1 MATKTEDLIDWKTNA
16 WKNPDKV
23 AWYARR
29 MVENTGTNRLKNQV
43 EVDLCAKYVAGR
55 DILDVGIGTG
65 RASLPL
71 ARRGFNLTGVDSSQA
86 MLDECRHL
94 AAEVPIL
101 LMLGDV
107 SNLPVQDGQ
116 YDTLLSLNV
125 MTHFPHWREVMAE
138 WKRVVRPGGRIVFDI
153 YSLDHLSYVSGRT
166 VGIEEI
172 LDVRVDNFTMHIEA
186 EALIA
191 EADRLGLTVAAIV
204 PYGSL
209 FSGRYRRFND
219 SVPLL
224 EQQWWQ
230 RQLAWTTTD
239 DRMLDFALFLEQRLF
254 AHLTSIT
261 TGRFMAVLEN
271 RFGKAAN
278 EEFLRRN
285 RLLNELLV
293 ARPSLSS
300 LTPYLSEPM
309 EEWRETLNRHLDYTR
324 NRVLFYFLATSM
336 FNSPDALDMPFFLED
351 RHVRKFRRW
360 LEAEKLDWN
369 LLQVLGAWHGQK
381 EVAEALSFQGVPL
394 GVGLEYEITR
404 DVLKRYA
411 ATNGDRWD

>member
-1 MATKTEDLIDWKTNA
+1 MATKTENLINWKTDA
-16 WKNPDKV
+16 WKSPDMV
-23 AWYARR
+23 AWYSRR
-29 MVENTGTNRLKNQV
+29 MIENTGTNRLKNQV
-43 EVDLCAKYVAGR
+43 EVDLCAKYAVGR

-86 MLDECRHL
+86 MLDECRRL
-94 AAEVPIL
+94 AAETPVL
-101 LMLGDV
+101 LIAGDV
-107 SNLPVQDGQ
+107 SHLPVQGGQ

-125 MTHFPHWREVMAE
+125 MTHFPHWQDVMAE
-138 WKRVVRPGGRIVFDI
+138 WKGVVRPGGRIVFDI
-153 YSLDHLSYVSGRT
+153 YSLDHLSYVSGRP
-166 VGIEEI
+166 VGIEE
-172 LDVRVDNFTMHIEA
+172 LLAVRVDNFNMHIEA

-191 EADRLGLTVAAIV
+191 EADRLGLTVVAIV

-230 RQLAWTTTD
+230 RQLAWIATD
-239 DRMLDFALFLEQRLF
+239 DRMLGFALFLEQRLF
-254 AHLTSIT
+254 ANLTSIT

-271 RFGKAAN
+271 RAGKADN

-285 RLLNELLV
+285 RLLNELL
-293 ARPSLSS
+293 AGKPRLSS
-300 LTPYLSEPM
+300 LTSYLSEPM

-336 FNSPDALDMPFFLED
+336 LNAPDALDMLSFLED
-351 RHVRKFRRW
+351 RHVRKFLRW
-360 LEAEKLDWN
+360 LEAEQLDWN
-369 LLQVLGAWHGQK
+369 LFQVLGAWHGQK
-381 EVAEALSFQGVPL
+381 EVADALNFQGVPL
-394 GVGLEYEITR
+394 GVGLEYEMTQ

-411 ATNGDRWD
+411 ATNRERGD